1 MAADA
6 ATTVPRLYAVATR
19 DDLVDWGPQ
28 PAPLAGQSHSR
39 GRLVFKGP
47 DNRSEAG
54 LWVCTPGRWRL
65 QIPRDELCHF
75 LAGRAT
81 YVSDAGERIEIEAG
95 TVVLFP
101 GGWSGECMVH
111 ETIRNTYM
119 LT

>member
-6 ATTVPRLYAVATR
+6 ATTVPRLYAVSTR

-28 PAPLAGQSHSR
+28 PGPLAGQSRSR

-47 DNRSEAG
+47 DNRPEAG

-75 LAGRAT
+75 VAGRAT
-81 YVSDAGERIEIEAG
+81 YAGDDGERIEVDAG

-101 GGWSGECMVH
+101 AGWSGECTVH
-111 ETIRNTYM
+111 ETIRNTYI